1 VAEHAVHAVG
11 LLALFAMWA
20 VMMAAMMAPSA
31 APLVLAFARV
41 NRRQSAN
48 GVAAPAAILLAGY
61 LLAWTG
67 FSLVAALLQLGLH
80 GADLLSH
87 AMASNST
94 LLSGLLLAAAGLFQ
108 FSPLK
113 RACLARCRSPF
124 GFLVSDWR
132 DGHWGALLLG
142 LKHGA
147 YCVGCCWMLMLLP
160 FVAGVMNLLWMAAIA
175 ALVVVEKVT
184 PKGDLIGRLAGA
196 ALIAA
201 GVALIGAWG
210 AAALLLWGAGLSLRE
225 ALDKRSPL
233 SLYLNDCL
241 NHTGKPQVP
250 HWAPIPPSCSP
261 KPIWARPRPRSST
274 PRSGAWRGR
283 AMRR

>member
-1 VAEHAVHAVG
+1 MPADHAAHAVG

-41 NRRQSAN
+41 NRQQGAHR
-48 GVAAPAAILLAGY
+48 VAAPAASLLTGY

-67 FSLVAALLQLGLH
+67 FSLVAALLQLVLH

-94 LLSGLLLAAAGLFQ
+94 LLSGFLLAAAGLFQ

-124 GFLVSDWR
+124 GFLISDWR
-132 DGHWGALLLG
+132 DGQWGALLLG

-160 FVAGVMNLLWMAAIA
+160 FVAGVMNLLWMAAIT
-175 ALVVVEKVT
+175 ALVVVEKIA
-184 PKGDLIGRLAGA
+184 PKGDLIGRLVGA
-196 ALIAA
+196 ALLGA
-201 GVALIGAWG
+201 GIVLIPEWASL
-210 AAALLLWGAGLSLRE
+210 ALLLWGAKLCLQE
-225 ALDKRSPL
+225 AL
-233 SLYLNDCL
+233 
-241 NHTGKPQVP
+241 T
-250 HWAPIPPSCSP
+250 
-261 KPIWARPRPRSST
+261 
-274 PRSGAWRGR
+274 
-283 AMRR
+283 